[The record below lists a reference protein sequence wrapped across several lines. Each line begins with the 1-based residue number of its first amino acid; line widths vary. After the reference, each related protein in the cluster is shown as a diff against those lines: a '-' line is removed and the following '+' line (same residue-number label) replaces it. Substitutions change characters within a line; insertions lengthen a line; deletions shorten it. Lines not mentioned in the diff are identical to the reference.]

1 MLISIN
7 PYHHKATNDSQN
19 YGPEIIAKYMGSS
32 QVKLPPHIY
41 AIGENWRQFFYGRSW
56 PKTLKSTILNLIELF
71 FLGNEGLTGAG
82 KTEATKHLIQ
92 FLCSNGNFSSDNITD
107 KIRIANDLLE
117 IFGNASTIANIN
129 SSRFSK
135 FFEVSKPK

>member
-1 MLISIN
+1 
-7 PYHHKATNDSQN
+7 
-19 YGPEIIAKYMGSS
+19 MGSS

-56 PKTLKSTILNLIELF
+56 PKTLKSTTLNLIELF
-71 FLGNEGLTGAG
+71 FLGNEALQNLKITNKSQSILITGLTGAG